1 MIIAMVLGWLVVM
14 AVVWAVR
21 AGRKD
26 EGWGLGLLYGFIA
39 AIVGGVVGV
48 LVGAA
53 VIPLTGG
60 MLPWYGRG
68 ELTGYVVQF
77 ERSGFLFKTYD
88 GTILLGVGE
97 QSAVDK
103 PQVFSVTD
111 ARVCEQ
117 ITGLVG
123 RKVRVRLRYDAW
135 VIAPYWVG
143 KHPIVVTEV
152 WVLEDGGVD
161 VEAEE
166 TPGR

>member
-1 MIIAMVLGWLVVM
+1 
-14 AVVWAVR
+14 VR

-26 EGWGLGLLYGFIA
+26 EDWWLGLLYGFIA
-39 AIVGGVVGV
+39 AIVGGFVGL

-97 QSAVDK
+97 QSAVDGPK
-103 PQVFSVTD
+103 GFSVTD
-111 ARVCEQ
+111 PRVCEQ
-117 ITGLVG
+117 IGPLVG
-123 RKVRVRLRYDAW
+123 QNVRVRLRYESW
-135 VIAPYWVG
+135 VIAPAWVG
-143 KHPIVVTEV
+143 KHPIDVTDV